1 MAMAR
6 LLINKLARSQVTNR
20 VMLIR
25 PSCFKYNQETAGDNA
40 FQAQLEGLTDSQA
53 QEGALKEFKSLV
65 TKLTEVNI
73 AVKIFEDTVK
83 VSPDAV
89 FPNNWLSF
97 HHDDNNV
104 SRLVV
109 YPMLSDKRKLERNLD
124 IVKYWQ
130 ETLSL
135 SVVDYSHYER
145 EGKYLEGTGSMV
157 LDRVNK
163 LAYACISPRTNVEVL
178 DIFCKDFGYTSV
190 PFRAKLS
197 PKNDGELHD
206 VYHTNVIL
214 SVCDGFAV
222 ICLEGIVDNVEREDV
237 VQSLKKSNKEVVAI
251 TGKQVRG

>member
-197 PKNDGELHD
+197 PMNDGELHD